1 MISFLFR
8 MITLFFI
15 FSSTTF
21 GFLYI
26 FFGSPTDEDW
36 GFLFDIE
43 FDELPVIAII
53 LISLA
58 FLSLMISIWMSAVA
72 RSRETSATRYVKQL
86 VEPDFSLKKKNL
98 SFSLKKALIQAND
111 LIETQRKSLQRMTNE
126 KAEANDKLIQE
137 RIIAERQRL
146 ARELHDS
153 VSQQLFAAS
162 MLLSAVTEQEDE
174 LAASKPTLQ
183 QVEKIVQQAQLE
195 MRALLLHLRPIALRN
210 NTLAQGLTDLI
221 QELQQ
226 KVYFNIDYRIEEIE
240 LSKAEEDHLFR
251 IAQEALS
258 NTLRHAKASEVELLL
273 ITRDNIG
280 ILRIQDNGEGFNI
293 EQDKSTSYGLRNIAE
308 RAVEIGC
315 SYKIVSIPGEGTIVE
330 VKVPLGNKVDEVPK
344 SDSPVDLEK
353 NGEIAESTS
362 IGEMEQSLDLKK
374 RSD

>member
-8 MITLFFI
+8 MITLFFL

-153 VSQQLFAAS
+153 VSQQL
-162 MLLSAVTEQEDE
+162 LPHQCYY
-174 LAASKPTLQ
+174 LQ
-183 QVEKIVQQAQLE
+183 
-195 MRALLLHLRPIALRN
+195 
-210 NTLAQGLTDLI
+210 
-221 QELQQ
+221 
-226 KVYFNIDYRIEEIE
+226 
-240 LSKAEEDHLFR
+240 
-251 IAQEALS
+251 
-258 NTLRHAKASEVELLL
+258 
-273 ITRDNIG
+273 
-280 ILRIQDNGEGFNI
+280 
-293 EQDKSTSYGLRNIAE
+293 
-308 RAVEIGC
+308 
-315 SYKIVSIPGEGTIVE
+315 
-330 VKVPLGNKVDEVPK
+330 
-344 SDSPVDLEK
+344 
-353 NGEIAESTS
+353 
-362 IGEMEQSLDLKK
+362 
-374 RSD
+374 

>member
-8 MITLFFI
+8 MVTLFLL
-15 FSSTTF
+15 FSSIAF
-21 GFLYI
+21 GFTYI
-26 FFGSPTDEDW
+26 FLGSPTDEDW
-36 GFLFDIE
+36 GFLFKTE
-43 FDELPVIAII
+43 FDELPVLAII
-53 LISLA
+53 FITIAVLSFVIS
-58 FLSLMISIWMSAVA
+58 MWMSSVA

-86 VEPDFSLKKKNL
+86 VEPDFTLKKKNV
-98 SFSLKKALIQAND
+98 SFTLKKALIQAND

-162 MLLSAVTEQEDE
+162 MLLSAVTEQEDA
-174 LAASKPTLQ
+174 LGTSKPTLQ

-273 ITRDNIG
+273 IARDNVG

-293 EQDKSTSYGLRNIAE
+293 EDDKSTSYGLRNIAE

-315 SYKIVSIPGEGTIVE
+315 SYKIVSVPGEGTIVE
-330 VKVPLGNKVDEVPK
+330 VKVPLGNKVDE
-344 SDSPVDLEK
+344 
-353 NGEIAESTS
+353 AA
-362 IGEMEQSLDLKK
+362 SLSK
-374 RSD
+374 RSDVVELEKKEEATE